1 MSDIEQDRY
10 WLIARDK
17 PGLLVAM
24 MKHLA
29 GNSHISFEGD
39 LSKCYFGSELSPSM
53 EETDVLQRATAY
65 PREDFV
71 VLPLRTDTVRP
82 ILDVVLPENKFM
94 KDIVHIQIEKDGELE
109 FGSYDNFD
117 PECIVCFL
125 GVSVDL
131 LNSLKDKGI
140 LRSWTTPFEGAT
152 RWHG

>member
-1 MSDIEQDRY
+1 
-10 WLIARDK
+10 
-17 PGLLVAM
+17 
-24 MKHLA
+24 
-29 GNSHISFEGD
+29 
-39 LSKCYFGSELSPSM
+39 
-53 EETDVLQRATAY
+53 
-65 PREDFV
+65 
-71 VLPLRTDTVRP
+71 
-82 ILDVVLPENKFM
+82 M